1 MLHVLL
7 WLSQFFTADAA
18 YNHRIY
24 DVLIVFE
31 QATIPQYKSH
41 IYFNDSMTVKEIKA
55 IIRRNE
61 EIAATIEKMRMYRA
75 EGEQEMKD
83 TDVLGVNDPGSRS
96 LVVKVPY

>member
-1 MLHVLL
+1 MFNILL
-7 WLSQFFTADAA
+7 LLSQLFTAEAA
-18 YNHRIY
+18 NNHRIY

-61 EIAATIEKMRMYRA
+61 EIAATIDKMRMYRQGA
-75 EGEQEMKD
+75 VQEMKD
-83 TDVLGVNDPGSRS
+83 IEILGVDDPGSRS